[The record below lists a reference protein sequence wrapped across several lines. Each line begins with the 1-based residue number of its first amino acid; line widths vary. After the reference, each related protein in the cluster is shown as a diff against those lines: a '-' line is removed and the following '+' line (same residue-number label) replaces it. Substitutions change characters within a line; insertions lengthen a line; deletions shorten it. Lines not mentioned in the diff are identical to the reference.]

1 MYQNIHEQKIVLTKS
16 YSQTFLTWIETSSL
30 HLTQECLVD
39 VVSVSRFVSNWNCVN
54 LVPIPEDHYQ
64 GVGTG
69 SKHSPIKEIIMP
81 STWFPWLSC
90 AMRFASGFSLS
101 FSLTFRNNYRRAAYF
116 FLMHRVISQTASTM
130 HTKYKIFVAIIFML
144 LTLNSM

>member
-1 MYQNIHEQKIVLTKS
+1 M
-16 YSQTFLTWIETSSL
+16 
-30 HLTQECLVD
+30 VD

-81 STWFPWLSC
+81 ST
-90 AMRFASGFSLS
+90 
-101 FSLTFRNNYRRAAYF
+101 
-116 FLMHRVISQTASTM
+116 
-130 HTKYKIFVAIIFML
+130 
-144 LTLNSM
+144 

>member
-1 MYQNIHEQKIVLTKS
+1 M
-16 YSQTFLTWIETSSL
+16 
-30 HLTQECLVD
+30 VD

-81 STWFPWLSC
+81 SHD
-90 AMRFASGFSLS
+90 SLGY
-101 FSLTFRNNYRRAAYF
+101 LA
-116 FLMHRVISQTASTM
+116 Q
-130 HTKYKIFVAIIFML
+130 
-144 LTLNSM
+144 